1 MTWSERPTTTEV
13 TGDETR
19 DRGQERRVKNSMARG
34 ERANDEDVKPGCVD
48 TLWKS
53 MTERGEKEGSVP

>member
-1 MTWSERPTTTEV
+1 
-13 TGDETR
+13 
-19 DRGQERRVKNSMARG
+19 MARG